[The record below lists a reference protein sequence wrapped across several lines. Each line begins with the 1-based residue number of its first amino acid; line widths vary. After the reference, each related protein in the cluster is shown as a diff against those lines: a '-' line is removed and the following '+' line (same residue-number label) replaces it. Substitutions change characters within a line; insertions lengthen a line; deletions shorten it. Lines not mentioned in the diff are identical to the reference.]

1 MKLSIAVTALT
12 IANTSTTTAAQRLR
26 GRTLAEE
33 LEIQSKRELQ
43 TVVTGECTTANF
55 ADKTGGQ
62 AALAGLL
69 GVSNDAA
76 TIQAT
81 LTTKCQ
87 AATEATVAFGEITYK
102 GRQFDKSFF
111 DGETTWNEQ
120 VENDG
125 KYVLSQDAGRVKS
138 VHDAAAATTVF
149 EWPGSDYMT
158 NFNNC
163 AANAVTCCYVDARL
177 DGATDPEDNSDVCVV
192 ELYAAPKTNHIQ
204 ANGGAYTIFDANAD
218 DKTYCHGFVYSDDE
232 DAFDN
237 RVKATT
243 LFEMAMY
250 DGLYTKGYVRN
261 VPGAPMCG
269 CIEQMP
275 IVSNAACVE
284 TKEGYSISA
293 DGDVSV
299 YMTYG
304 ECEESSLSEK
314 ASAMAK
320 TGEISEGTALRIKD
334 RAGSG
339 DCEKSTASFMNS
351 KFLVKSA

>member
-1 MKLSIAVTALT
+1 MKLSIAITTLSI
-12 IANTSTTTAAQRLR
+12 IANTTAAQRLR

-33 LEIQSKRELQ
+33 LEIQSKRALQ

-69 GVSNDAA
+69 GVSNDEA
-76 TIQAT
+76 TIQAA

-87 AATEATVAFGEITYK
+87 AATEATVAFGEISYK
-102 GRQFDKSFF
+102 GRQFDKAFF
-111 DGETTWNEQ
+111 DGETSWNEQ
-120 VENDG
+120 VESDG
-125 KYVLSQDAGRVKS
+125 KYVLTQDAGRVKS

-149 EWPGSDYMT
+149 KWPGSDYMT

-163 AANAVTCCYVDARL
+163 AANAVTCCYVGARL
-177 DGATDPEDNSDVCVV
+177 NGATDPDDNSDVCVV
-192 ELYAAPKTNHIQ
+192 ELSAAPKTNHIQ
-204 ANGGAYTIFDANAD
+204 ANGGAYTIFEASAD

-237 RVKATT
+237 KVKATT

-250 DGLYTKGYVRN
+250 DGLYSKGYVRN

-293 DGDVSV
+293 DGDISV
-299 YMTYG
+299 NMTYG
-304 ECEESSLSEK
+304 ACAENSLSEK
-314 ASAMAK
+314 AAAMADTDK
-320 TGEISEGTALRIKD
+320 ISEGTALRIKD

>member
-1 MKLSIAVTALT
+1 MQKNKTSHKLLCYRRS
-12 IANTSTTTAAQRLR
+12 
-26 GRTLAEE
+26 
-33 LEIQSKRELQ
+33 
-43 TVVTGECTTANF
+43 
-55 ADKTGGQ
+55 
-62 AALAGLL
+62 
-69 GVSNDAA
+69 
-76 TIQAT
+76 
-81 LTTKCQ
+81 
-87 AATEATVAFGEITYK
+87 FGEITYK
-102 GRQFDKSFF
+102 GRQFDKAFF
-111 DGETTWNEQ
+111 DGETSWNEQ
-120 VENDG
+120 VESNG
-125 KYVLSQDAGRVKS
+125 NYVLSQDAGRVKS
-138 VHDAAAATTVF
+138 VHDAAATATVF
-149 EWPGSDYMT
+149 QWPGSDYMT

-163 AANAVTCCYVDARL
+163 AANAVTCCYVGARL
-177 DGATDPEDNSDVCVV
+177 DGNTDPDDNADVCVV

-237 RVKATT
+237 KVKATT

-250 DGLYTKGYVRN
+250 DGLYSKGYVRN

-275 IVSNAACVE
+275 IVSNTSCVE

-293 DGDVSV
+293 GGDISV

-304 ECEESSLSEK
+304 ACAESSLSEK
-314 ASAMAK
+314 ASAMADAGK
-320 TGEISEGTALRIKD
+320 ISSGVALRIKD

-339 DCEKSTASFMNS
+339 DCEGATAKFMNS